1 MSAQPVTRKYRMV
14 ARAAGAAATAERV
27 LEAAWR
33 HFSERPYEDVR
44 LADIAADAGV
54 SVQTVHA
61 RFGQKDQLFV
71 AAWERT
77 IGPEGERRDAAPVG
91 DVRTALRLLYDSY
104 ELRGDAALYLLAEE
118 ERIPAVRKLTDRGRA
133 WHRAW
138 VERTFAPLLDGLS
151 GGRRDRRLTAIV
163 VATDLL
169 VWKLLRREM
178 KLDRK
183 TAEQVVT
190 DMVEATKGTT

>member
-1 MSAQPVTRKYRMV
+1 MSAKAPTRTYRMV
-14 ARAAGAAATAERV
+14 ARAAGAAATVERV

-61 RFGQKDQLFV
+61 HFGQKDQLFV
-71 AAWERT
+71 AAWART
-77 IGPEGERRDAAPVG
+77 IGPEGARRDAAPVG
-91 DVRTALRLLYDSY
+91 DVKTAVRLLYDSY
-104 ELRGDAALYLLAEE
+104 ELRGEAALYLLAEE
-118 ERIPAVRKLTDRGRA
+118 ERIAAVRELTDRGRA

-138 VERTFAPLLDGLS
+138 VERTFAPLLAGLS
-151 GGRRDRRLTAIV
+151 GARRDRRLTAIV

-178 KLDRK
+178 KLDRR
-183 TAEQVVT
+183 TAEQVVA